1 VGDAVRRAADPRIQP
16 RAREPQ
22 RLPST
27 ALPALGA
34 LLFLGVLASAVAYVI
49 YFTLL
54 DRLGPFEINLVSYV
68 VPVVAT
74 VTGAVLLAE
83 PVTAR

>member
-1 VGDAVRRAADPRIQP
+1 
-16 RAREPQ
+16 
-22 RLPST
+22 
-27 ALPALGA
+27 
-34 LLFLGVLASAVAYVI
+34 VLASAVAYVI

-74 VTGAVLLAE
+74 VTAQSCS
-83 PVTAR
+83 PNP